1 MQLTLSID
9 GKTVGVDPG
18 ATILQA
24 ALRAGVSIPT
34 LCHDDRLHPYGACRL
49 CMVEVEGPPRR
60 MVPACTTPAGEG
72 MVVRT
77 MTPAVV
83 QTRKDILEL
92 LLINHP
98 LDCPVCDKAG
108 ECRLQ
113 DLTHEYGLGPGVF
126 AEEKRTTPPAYDS
139 PLIERNQNRCILC
152 GKCVRACFERC
163 GVGALTLAMRGGR
176 SKVSAAF
183 GNPLACEFC
192 GECVDIC
199 PVGALIAK
207 QFKYK
212 ARTWNLEQASSAC
225 IYCGCGCPVTL
236 ETHRGTVVRVRPA
249 GNHYL
254 CAKGRFGWDAV
265 HDEARLAA
273 PKIRMGGK
281 LVYCSWDDA
290 ISVIATNLRVI
301 RNRSGADSI
310 GGLGS
315 VRTTNEENYLFQ
327 KFLRAVVGTNNV
339 DLLARL
345 KLPCGLNAA
354 FFSGEISR
362 MGEHDVVLLL
372 DRDVGEIN
380 PFIGIEIVRA
390 VNRHGSKLILVNSGQ
405 NKFNRIASV
414 VIPQDAD
421 TLLGSLIPALQG
433 IRRIISNATKQAV
446 ELLTSA
452 KRVAVIVPARLSP
465 ETFGLIQELP
475 GLLRSVTYYPL
486 VTRGNIQGSLDMGMM
501 PDYLPGYQK
510 AGLDTVALFGN
521 AWNTVLSEIPGMNA
535 VEMMRGIEH
544 GGIAALYLMGDDP
557 VGSDPGLAAVLQRLE
572 FLVVQDIF
580 LTETAKLAHVVLPA
594 ASFLEK
600 TGTITTIERRLRQ
613 LSKVEEPIGESKPDW
628 EIIQALARR
637 MDSSMHYSSA
647 AEIMQEIKMLVPMY
661 KDLAVGSCWRGELS
675 PLRGTMTDL
684 SLLSKSIMRRE
695 VITADRLL
703 FSSGCMI
710 TRSKGMGSLAGR
722 KAERQSKAQHEDM
735 IK

>member
-1 MQLTLSID
+1 
-9 GKTVGVDPG
+9 
-18 ATILQA
+18 
-24 ALRAGVSIPT
+24 
-34 LCHDDRLHPYGACRL
+34 
-49 CMVEVEGPPRR
+49 MVEVEGPPHRV
-60 MVPACTTPAGEG
+60 VPACTTPAGEG

-83 QTRKDILEL
+83 QARKDMLEL

-113 DLTHEYGLGPGVF
+113 DLTHEYGLGPGAF
-126 AEEKRTTPPAYDS
+126 AEEKRTTPPDYDS
-139 PLIERNQNRCILC
+139 PVIEQNQNRCILC
-152 GKCVRACFERC
+152 GKCVRACSERC
-163 GVGALTLAMRGGR
+163 GVGALTFVMRGGR

-183 GNPLACEFC
+183 GSPLACEFC

-199 PVGALIAK
+199 PVGALIMK
-207 QFKYK
+207 QFKHK
-212 ARTWNLEQASSAC
+212 ARTWNLEQARSTC

-236 ETHRGTVVRVRPA
+236 ETHRGTVVRARPA

-265 HDEARLAA
+265 HDKARLVT
-273 PKIRMGGK
+273 PKMRVGGK
-281 LVYCSWDDA
+281 LVDCSWDDA
-290 ISVIATNLRVI
+290 FSVIATNLRVI

-345 KLPCGLNAA
+345 KLPYGLNAA
-354 FFSGEISR
+354 FFSGEIAR
-362 MGEHDVVLLL
+362 MGAHDVVLLL

-380 PFIGIEIVRA
+380 PLLGIEIVRA
-390 VNRHGSKLILVNSGQ
+390 VNRHGSKLILINNGQ

-421 TLLGSLIPALQG
+421 TLLGSLIPALQSA
-433 IRRIISNATKQAV
+433 RKIISNTTKQAV

-452 KRVAVIVPARLSP
+452 KSVAVIVPARFSP
-465 ETFGLIQELP
+465 ETFGLIQELA

-486 VTRGNIQGSLDMGMM
+486 VMRGNIQGSLDMGMM

-510 AGLDTVALFGN
+510 AGLDTLALFGN

-544 GGIAALYLMGDDP
+544 GRIAALYFMGDDP
-557 VGSDPGLAAVLQRLE
+557 VGSNPGLAAVLRRME

-600 TGTITTIERRLRQ
+600 TGTVTTIERRLRQ
-613 LSKVEEPIGESKPDW
+613 LSKAEEPIGESKPDW
-628 EIIQALARR
+628 EIIQALARH
-637 MDSSMHYSSA
+637 MDSPMNYSSA
-647 AEIMQEIKMLVPMY
+647 AEIMKEIKMLVPMY
-661 KDLAVGSCWRGELS
+661 KDLAAGSSWHGELS
-675 PLRGTMTDL
+675 PLHGIIADL
-684 SLLSKSIMRRE
+684 SLSSESIMSRE

-703 FSSGCMI
+703 FSSGGMI
-710 TRSKGMGSLAGR
+710 TRSKEIGSIAGR
-722 KAERQSKAQHEDM
+722 KAERQNKTQPEDV
-735 IK
+735 IR